1 MTARLFPLAI
11 FVALAS
17 PSAAAKW
24 AITESWGKPGVTFD
38 QYRADSVACAEQG
51 YYLDVSKTDEA
62 KAFVTAS
69 KQLESL
75 PGASQLQVPPG
86 GNADPLAGPT
96 VDAATDSVNL
106 ARNQES
112 IVRSIDPDAKIQ
124 SLKQKMQTPVDQC
137 LAAHGY
143 RKFRLTAAQTK
154 RLAKLKVGSPARHQY
169 LYSLASDAAVVAAQ
183 AEDAA
188 PKAQ

>member
-1 MTARLFPLAI
+1 MTARFLPFVVL
-11 FVALAS
+11 VALAS
-17 PSAAAKW
+17 PAAAAKW
-24 AITESWGKPGVTFD
+24 AITESWGKPGVTFE
-38 QYRADSVACAEQG
+38 QYRADSVACTEQG

-69 KQLESL
+69 KQLDSL
-75 PGASQLQVPPG
+75 QGATQMQVPPG
-86 GNADPLAGPT
+86 NPDPLAGPT
-96 VDAATDSVNL
+96 VDAATDAVSL

-112 IVRSIDPDAKIQ
+112 IIRSIDPDSKIKT
-124 SLKQKMQTPVDQC
+124 LKQKMQTPVDRC

-154 RLAKLKVGSPARHQY
+154 RLGKMKVGSAARHQY
-169 LYSLASDAAVVAAQ
+169 LYSLASDAAIVSAQ